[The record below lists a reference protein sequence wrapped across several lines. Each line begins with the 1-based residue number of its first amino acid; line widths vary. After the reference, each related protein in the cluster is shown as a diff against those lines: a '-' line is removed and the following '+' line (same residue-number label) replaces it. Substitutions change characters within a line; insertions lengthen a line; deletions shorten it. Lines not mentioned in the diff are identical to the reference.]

1 LNFPGQNAI
10 IIFIVFGRER
20 EIFRNFLGEA
30 MSGHSH
36 WAGIRYKKAATDA
49 KRGKTWSKLAR
60 ALIVAAKAGGGDPA
74 SNLSLRYAIDKAK
87 AANMPKDTIEK
98 AIKKG
103 TGEVGAVNF
112 EEVLYEGYGPAGVA
126 IMVEALT
133 DNRNRTGPEIK
144 RMFERHSGSLGTSG
158 CVNWIFSKKGLITV
172 STENS
177 DEDELLEIALGAGAD
192 DMENMGEVFEIT
204 CDTTAYEKLKETLKE
219 KEIATEVAEISMVP
233 QNTVPVNDP
242 ADAKKIV
249 SLMESFEDHDDVQNT
264 YANFDIPDEI
274 MSSISG

>member
-1 LNFPGQNAI
+1 
-10 IIFIVFGRER
+10 
-20 EIFRNFLGEA
+20 

-158 CVNWIFSKKGLITV
+158 CVNWMFSKKGLITV